1 MAPATTAYPPPIS
14 FIYPDRGNFIAF
26 AFAGDVDARA
36 LVRESISLLREGGG
50 NGQVLARSAGAMLLA
65 PGQVLSD
72 RPLRD
77 LQVGDGGE
85 DSLAPGKGAHEHQQ
99 GRTRKMKIGD
109 ERVHNFEVV
118 RRVNENASS
127 C

>member
-1 MAPATTAYPPPIS
+1 MAVRLAPATTAYPPPIS

-36 LVRESISLLREGGG
+36 LVRESISLLRKGGG

-85 DSLAPGKGAHEHQQ
+85 DSLAYAMDMCRRQAQAPETCQTYAVN
-99 GRTRKMKIGD
+99 D
-109 ERVHNFEVV
+109 EVV
-118 RRVNENASS
+118 WKP
-127 C
+127 